1 MDAPF
6 SQATR
11 ASALVAM
18 SHEPVDLLVLGG
30 GITGAGIARDA
41 ALRGIRTALVD
52 KGDFGGATSSRS
64 SRLIH
69 GGLRYLEHGNLRLV
83 FEASHER
90 RVLLRIAPHLVHPL
104 PFLFPVYRGARVPA
118 WKLEVGMWLY
128 DALAAFGNVHLHR
141 WLGRTRVARLE
152 PRLRTKGLRGA
163 SLYYDAQADDVR
175 LVLATMRSAAQA
187 GALVANYAEATGL
200 LKSDGHVRGATIRDG
215 LSDRTH
221 TVRALVVVN
230 ATGPWVD
237 ALRRRDDPRAQPLL
251 RLTKGA
257 HVAVPRAR
265 IGHTHAV
272 TLTSP
277 IDGRVMFVLPW
288 GDLSYIGTTDTDEAA
303 SPEDVRASGSDVVY
317 LLRSV
322 NALFPDAR
330 LGPRDVISTWA
341 GLRPL
346 LAPAHARS
354 ASEVSREHRVV
365 EGSSGLVTIAGGK
378 LTTYRRMARDTV
390 DLVAKRLRQLDGRPL
405 PSRAATDR
413 LPLPG
418 GESADLDVLVDS
430 LRAREVPEA
439 QARHLVRH
447 YGSEAAAVLN
457 LVDRERSLG
466 EPIIAGR
473 PEVWAEVVHAVERE
487 MAARLSD
494 VLIRRLHVFY
504 EDPAHGSTVSTA
516 VATRMAGLL
525 GWDKSRREDE
535 VADYT
540 AEVKRAR
547 AFLREVPRISKETG
561 QKEAIQ

>member
-1 MDAPF
+1 MEAPF

-11 ASALVAM
+11 ASALAAM
-18 SHEPVDLLVLGG
+18 SSEAVDLLILGG

-52 KGDFGGATSSRS
+52 QGDFGGATSSRS

-69 GGLRYLEHGNLRLV
+69 GGLRYLEHGNFHLV

-90 RVLLRIAPHLVHPL
+90 RVLLRIAPHLVRPL

-118 WKLEVGMWLY
+118 WKLELGMWLY
-128 DALAAFGNVHLHR
+128 DALAGFGNVHLHR

-152 PRLRTKGLRGA
+152 PRLRTKGLQGA

-187 GALVANYAEATGL
+187 GALVANYAEATSL
-200 LKSDGHVRGATIRDG
+200 LKSDGHLRGATIRDT

-221 TVRALVVVN
+221 AVRALVVVN

-237 ALRRRDDPRAQPLL
+237 SMRRRDDPHAQPLL

-288 GDLSYIGTTDTDEAA
+288 GDLSYIGTTDTDEAV
-303 SPEDVRASGSDVVY
+303 SPHDVRASGSDVVY

-322 NALFPDAR
+322 NALFPEAR
-330 LGPRDVISTWA
+330 LSPRDVISTWA

-346 LAPAHARS
+346 LAPARARS
-354 ASEVSREHRVV
+354 AAQVSREHRVV

-378 LTTYRRMARDTV
+378 LTTYRRMARDVV
-390 DLVAKRLRQLDGRPL
+390 DLVAKRLHQLDGRPL
-405 PSRAATDR
+405 PRRARTDR

-418 GESADLDVLVDS
+418 GDSADLEVLVES
-430 LRAREVPEA
+430 LRAREVPDA
-439 QARHLVRH
+439 QAQHLVRF

-457 LVDRERSLG
+457 LVDRDRSLG

-487 MAARLSD
+487 MATRLAD
-494 VLIRRLHVFY
+494 VLIRRLHLFY

-516 VATRMAGLL
+516 VAARLGGLL
-525 GWDKSRREDE
+525 GWDKARREDE
-535 VADYT
+535 VTDYT

-547 AFLREVPRISKETG
+547 AFLREVPRISKDTG
-561 QKEAIQ
+561 QKEAGQ

>member
-1 MDAPF
+1 MEAAF
-6 SQATR
+6 SQTTR
-11 ASALVAM
+11 ATALAAM
-18 SHEPVDLLVLGG
+18 STEPVDLLVLGG

-83 FEASHER
+83 FEGAHER

-104 PFLFPVYRGARVPA
+104 PFLFPVYRGARVAA
-118 WKLEVGMWLY
+118 WKLEAGMWLY
-128 DALAAFGNVHLHR
+128 DALAAFRNVHMHR
-141 WLGRTRVARLE
+141 WLGRRRVARLE
-152 PRLRTKGLRGA
+152 PRLRTKGLQGA
-163 SLYYDAQADDVR
+163 ALYYDAQADDVR
-175 LVLATMRSAAQA
+175 LVLATIRSAAQA
-187 GALVANYAEATGL
+187 GALVANYADATSL
-200 LKSDGHVRGATIRDG
+200 LKSDDRVRGATVRDA
-215 LSDRTH
+215 LSGRTY

-237 ALRRRDDPRAQPLL
+237 AVRQRDDSEAQPLL

-257 HVAVPRAR
+257 HVAVPRGR
-265 IGHTHAV
+265 IGHSYAV

-288 GDLSYIGTTDTDEAA
+288 GDLSYIGTTDTDEAV
-303 SPEDVRASGSDVVY
+303 SPDNVRASGSDVVY
-317 LLRSV
+317 LLRSA

-330 LGPRDVISTWA
+330 LGPRDVISSWA

-354 ASEVSREHRVV
+354 ASDVSREHRVV
-365 EGSSGLVTIAGGK
+365 ESSSGLVTIAGGK

-390 DLVAKRLRQLDGRPL
+390 DRVAKRLHQLDGRPL
-405 PSRAATDR
+405 APRAATDR

-418 GESADLDVLVDS
+418 GEASDLDVLVEA
-430 LRAREVPEA
+430 LRARGIPEV

-447 YGSEAAAVLN
+447 YGSESAAVMN
-457 LVDRERSLG
+457 LVDRDRSLG
-466 EPIIAGR
+466 ESIIAGR

-487 MAARLSD
+487 MAARLTD
-494 VLIRRLHVFY
+494 VLIRRLHLFY
-504 EDPAHGSTVSTA
+504 EDPAHGSTVSSA
-516 VATRMAGLL
+516 VAGRLAQLL
-525 GWDKSRREDE
+525 GWDDARREDE

-547 AFLREVPRISKETG
+547 AFLQEVPRIT
-561 QKEAIQ
+561 ATP

>member
-1 MDAPF
+1 MEAAF
-6 SQATR
+6 SQTTR
-11 ASALVAM
+11 ATALAAM
-18 SHEPVDLLVLGG
+18 STEPVDLLVLGG

-69 GGLRYLEHGNLRLV
+69 GGLRYLEHGNLGLV
-83 FEASHER
+83 FEGTHER

-104 PFLFPVYRGARVPA
+104 PFLFPVYRGARVSA
-118 WKLEVGMWLY
+118 WKLEAGMWLY
-128 DALAAFGNVHLHR
+128 DALAAFQNVHLHR
-141 WLGRTRVARLE
+141 WLSRKRVARLE
-152 PRLRTKGLRGA
+152 PRLRTKGLQGA
-163 SLYYDAQADDVR
+163 ALYYDAQADDVR
-175 LVLATMRSAAQA
+175 LVLATIRSAAQA
-187 GALVANYAEATGL
+187 GALVANYADATSL
-200 LKSDGHVRGATIRDG
+200 LKSDGHVHGATVRDALG
-215 LSDRTH
+215 GGTY

-237 ALRRRDDPRAQPLL
+237 SVRQRDDPHAQPLL

-265 IGHTHAV
+265 LGHTHAV

-288 GDLSYIGTTDTDEAA
+288 GDLSYIGTTDTDEAV
-303 SPEDVRASGSDVVY
+303 SPEDVRASGWDVVY

-341 GLRPL
+341 ALRPL

-354 ASEVSREHRVV
+354 ASDVSREHRVV

-390 DLVAKRLRQLDGRPL
+390 DRVAKRLHQLDGRPL
-405 PSRAATDR
+405 PPRAATDR

-418 GESADLDVLVDS
+418 GESADLDVLVES
-430 LRAREVPEA
+430 LRARGVRERQA
-439 QARHLVRH
+439 QHLVRH

-457 LVDRERSLG
+457 LVDRDRSLG
-466 EPIIAGR
+466 EPILAGR
-473 PEVWAEVVHAVERE
+473 PEVWAEIVHAVERE
-487 MAARLSD
+487 MAARLTD

-504 EDPAHGSTVSTA
+504 EDPAHGSTASPA
-516 VATRMAGLL
+516 VAARLAELL
-525 GWDKSRREDE
+525 GWDDSRREQE

-540 AEVKRAR
+540 EEVKRAR
-547 AFLREVPRISKETG
+547 AFLREVPRISEETSR
-561 QKEAIQ
+561 

>member
-1 MDAPF
+1 MEAPF

-11 ASALVAM
+11 ASALAAM
-18 SHEPVDLLVLGG
+18 SNEPVDLLVVGG

-52 KGDFGGATSSRS
+52 RGDFGAATSSHS

-69 GGLRYLEHGNLRLV
+69 GGLRYLEHGDLHLV
-83 FEASHER
+83 FESSHER
-90 RVLLRIAPHLVHPL
+90 RVLLRIAPHLVRPL
-104 PFLFPVYRGARVPA
+104 PFLFPVYLGARVPA
-118 WKLEVGMWLY
+118 WKLELGMWLY
-128 DALAAFGNVHLHR
+128 DALSMFRNVHLHR
-141 WLGRTRVARLE
+141 WLGRTRVSRLE
-152 PRLRTKGLRGA
+152 PRLRTKGLQGA
-163 SLYYDAQADDVR
+163 SLYYDAQTDDVR

-187 GALVANYAEATGL
+187 GALVANYAEVTGL
-200 LKSDGHVRGATIRDG
+200 LKSDGHVRGAAIRDA
-215 LSDRTH
+215 LTDETS

-237 ALRRRDDPRAQPLL
+237 NLRRRDDPHAQPLL

-288 GDLSYIGTTDTDEAA
+288 GNMSYIGTTDTDEAV

-330 LGPRDVISTWA
+330 LSPRDVISTWA

-354 ASEVSREHRVV
+354 ASEVSREHRLV
-365 EGSSGLVTIAGGK
+365 EESSGLVTIAGGK
-378 LTTYRRMARDTV
+378 LTTYRRMARDVV
-390 DLVAKRLRQLDGRPL
+390 DLVAKRLHQLDGRPL
-405 PSRAATDR
+405 PRRAATDR
-413 LPLPG
+413 LALPG
-418 GESADLDVLVDS
+418 GESADLEVLVES
-430 LRAREVPEA
+430 LRAREVPES

-457 LVDRERSLG
+457 LVDRDRSLG
-466 EPIIAGR
+466 EPILAGR
-473 PEVWAEVVHAVERE
+473 PEIWAEVVHAVERE
-487 MAARLSD
+487 MAARLAD
-494 VLIRRLHVFY
+494 VLIRRLHLFY

-516 VATRMAGLL
+516 VAAHMAALL
-525 GWDKSRREDE
+525 GWDKSRRDDE
-535 VADYT
+535 VAAYT

-547 AFLREVPRISKETG
+547 AFLREVPRISKESG
-561 QKEAIQ
+561 EKEAGQ